1 MGLVQAA
8 RQRAAEKEVDD
19 EAVAERVAEKARKA
33 TVQQARKAER
43 AAITRAN
50 EAKADAKR
58 RQREEDA
65 RLANEQLEAKL
76 RDKEARKA
84 EKELERCAR
93 EREKQEAREA
103 TEGAARAALL
113 PTTAVEP
120 GITSSASRF
129 YAVLFKVPCRLTL
142 FEVEP
147 RLCPCPGP
155 RPMAPRSIIPTPT
168 LAPVAG
174 PAWRDPMAP
183 TPYPDALALS
193 CVRPLSHG
201 YFIPSRVCPGTTRAG
216 RHGESRA

>member
-1 MGLVQAA
+1 MGLVHAA

-33 TVQQARKAER
+33 TVQQAKKAER

-50 EAKADAKR
+50 EANADAKR
-58 RQREEDA
+58 CQREEDA

-113 PTTAVEP
+113 PTTAVKGLWSAVEP

-129 YAVLFKVPCRLTL
+129 LLI
-142 FEVEP
+142 
-147 RLCPCPGP
+147 
-155 RPMAPRSIIPTPT
+155 S
-168 LAPVAG
+168 
-174 PAWRDPMAP
+174 
-183 TPYPDALALS
+183 S
-193 CVRPLSHG
+193 
-201 YFIPSRVCPGTTRAG
+201 
-216 RHGESRA
+216 